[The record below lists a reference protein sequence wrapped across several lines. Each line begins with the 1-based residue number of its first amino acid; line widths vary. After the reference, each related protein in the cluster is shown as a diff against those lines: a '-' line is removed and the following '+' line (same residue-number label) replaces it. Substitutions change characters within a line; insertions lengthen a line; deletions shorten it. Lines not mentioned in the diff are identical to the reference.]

1 MTAKTEDEI
10 LEELEESM
18 ESMFPRLQAMDSL
31 TLHYILNRALAQSL
45 AILYTEIEAVVDQVD
60 VLQATGDD
68 LEHLVSAH
76 LLTRTLGDCATGYLT
91 FRRNVVPLE
100 DITIPMGTK
109 CRAGSLFFTVT
120 SAGTMTTGDTTVS
133 VPATCDSRGTDG
145 NVAAYTVT
153 EIYSEL
159 PAIDTVENPLAFS
172 GGTEDEDDESLRQ
185 RYIDIVTLPGLA
197 TPAMLTRRLED
208 VAGVS
213 EVLVVNHG
221 YGDVQAIVDYSGG
234 LTSDSDDII
243 EELETCLA
251 AGCQGRGCH
260 AAVATVGGD
269 IASVI
274 DPVSLSAADTAG
286 GHLWLRPLEPV
297 LADDTFDIDYR
308 NVGGMTQTVT
318 TTVPAG
324 TPRGRM
330 VKVDLGDP
338 AERAVLVPDKAFTG
352 AYAYDVLIG
361 MGEAGYLYE
370 IPSDVTVTVNLT
382 ITPTDTP
389 ETDLAANIQAS
400 IEAWL
405 SDYAIGEVIQW
416 SDLRTV
422 TVVEYSTATTPT
434 EKHVIQGDER
444 VFVGV
449 DKVVSMYV
457 SGGGTSMSYDGEEIT
472 LESDQIARCGDVF
485 VTIV

>member
-1 MTAKTEDEI
+1 
-10 LEELEESM
+10 
-18 ESMFPRLQAMDSL
+18 
-31 TLHYILNRALAQSL
+31 
-45 AILYTEIEAVVDQVD
+45 
-60 VLQATGDD
+60 
-68 LEHLVSAH
+68 
-76 LLTRTLGDCATGYLT
+76 
-91 FRRNVVPLE
+91 
-100 DITIPMGTK
+100 
-109 CRAGSLFFTVT
+109 
-120 SAGTMTTGDTTVS
+120 
-133 VPATCDSRGTDG
+133 
-145 NVAAYTVT
+145 
-153 EIYSEL
+153 
-159 PAIDTVENPLAFS
+159 
-172 GGTEDEDDESLRQ
+172 
-185 RYIDIVTLPGLA
+185 
-197 TPAMLTRRLED
+197 
-208 VAGVS
+208 
-213 EVLVVNHG
+213 
-221 YGDVQAIVDYSGG
+221 
-234 LTSDSDDII
+234 
-243 EELETCLA
+243 
-251 AGCQGRGCH
+251 
-260 AAVATVGGD
+260 
-269 IASVI
+269 
-274 DPVSLSAADTAG
+274 
-286 GHLWLRPLEPV
+286 
-297 LADDTFDIDYR
+297 
-308 NVGGMTQTVT
+308 
-318 TTVPAG
+318 
-324 TPRGRM
+324 M